1 MSTAGEINEILTENL
16 QKHHEETGR
25 RGIGG
30 FKIYGH
36 RDFDVFLENGSQ
48 GEIEA
53 NSYYVVY
60 KELED
65 EE

>member
-30 FKIYGH
+30 FKLYVH
-36 RDFDVFLENGSQ
+36 RDFDVFLENGSK
-48 GEIEA
+48 GGIEA
-53 NSYYVVY
+53 NSYYVTDRELK
-60 KELED
+60 KEE
-65 EE
+65 